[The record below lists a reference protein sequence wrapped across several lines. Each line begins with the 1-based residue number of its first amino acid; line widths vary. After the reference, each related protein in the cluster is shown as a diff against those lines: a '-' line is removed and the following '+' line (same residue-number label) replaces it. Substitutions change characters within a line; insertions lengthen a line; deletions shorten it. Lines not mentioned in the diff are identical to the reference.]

1 MIIITSGKL
10 VEKPYQSAVQGLI
23 LEGLPLSNN
32 VGQVQTLSVGY
43 LSMIRTYSWIDSM
56 LVTRLIN

>member
-10 VEKPYQSAVQGLI
+10 VGKAYQSAMQGLI

-43 LSMIRTYSWIDSM
+43 LLRTYNWIDSM
-56 LVTRLIN
+56 LATRLIN